1 MKGVRC
7 VEGHIKK
14 NPSFPTLKCVLGY
27 TRKPRLT
34 VGLEPTT
41 ESHNGCVLLVKL
53 HISILEELS
62 RIELLHRE
70 CPKVAKFH
78 QFVGSARWRNFE
90 RDSNERLGD
99 LPSRSMMWKVTV
111 SHRLYQL
118 LGFIMSATTFRTRFF
133 LVKGCPSKPPTQFR
147 LKANG
152 GCRLE
157 SNQHEVLHRHVT

>member
-99 LPSRSMMWKVTV
+99 LPSRSMMWERSGVEPNAPYYKVTCHSHTVLDSFQLRVALV
-111 SHRLYQL
+111 SHQL
-118 LGFIMSATTFRTRFF
+118 SFG
-133 LVKGCPSKPPTQFR
+133 
-147 LKANG
+147 
-152 GCRLE
+152 
-157 SNQHEVLHRHVT
+157 